1 MRQDGYNILVHAVK
15 NWKAPRLPTIVCGV
29 WGASGHRGSCMDP
42 VGTVF
47 GRICIRVGVGRMDG
61 GGVGTPERPLVI
73 WIPCALT
80 RLPLKLAVLL
90 TV

>member
-1 MRQDGYNILVHAVK
+1 
-15 NWKAPRLPTIVCGV
+15 
-29 WGASGHRGSCMDP
+29 MDP

-61 GGVGTPERPLVI
+61 GGVRTLERPLVT

-80 RLPLKLAVLL
+80 RLPLRLAALL